1 MNDERGDVHVR
12 VDNIEIIHKVF
23 DVIVIESLE
32 IISTKTSPIRDNGC
46 R

>member
-12 VDNIEIIHKVF
+12 VDNIEIIHKVLN
-23 DVIVIESLE
+23 VIVIESLE

>member
-12 VDNIEIIHKVF
+12 VDNIEIIHKVL

-32 IISTKTSPIRDNGC
+32 IISTKIIPIRDNGC

>member
-1 MNDERGDVHVR
+1 MNNERGDVHVR
-12 VDNIEIIHKVF
+12 VDNIEIIHKIL

>member
-1 MNDERGDVHVR
+1 MNNERGDVHVR
-12 VDNIEIIHKVF
+12 VDNIEIIHKVL